1 MAEQADARVSGA
13 RGRKPMRVRF
23 PPPRPASK
31 TYDSGRPH
39 GRPFSYIKA
48 PRTGHEP
55 RPHGHGKE
63 GTVAEDNAAPA
74 VDQTAEGNAAPER
87 DYNALNGTAKDLLA
101 KSPTDG

>member
-1 MAEQADARVSGA
+1 MAEQAAARVSGA

-63 GTVAEDNAAPA
+63 GTVAEDNAAP
-74 VDQTAEGNAAPER
+74 ER
-87 DYNALNGTAKDLLA
+87 DYKAHNGTAKDLLA